1 MMKQLVLTGLLAFL
15 ILPGCSDNRES
26 TTQAAREPQ
35 RMSDSDLKNKIENQ
49 LKSDP
54 KLRDADLSVS
64 ADADKNEA
72 TLSGTVPTEE
82 MRMRA
87 VEMARSANLG
97 LTVDDKIDVKPRQ
110 MSRSEYTPEMAREEV
125 ARARSHKETVGGSLD
140 DAWIHSKLVAELI
153 ADKDTPERKINVD
166 VTNNVV
172 TLRGTVESMQQKQEA
187 ERIAKDTDGVK
198 SVRNLMRVSKAE

>member
-1 MMKQLVLTGLLAFL
+1 MKQLVLTGLLAFL

-72 TLSGTVPTEE
+72 TLSGTVSTEE

-97 LTVDDKIDVKPRQ
+97 LTVDDKIDVKPRK
-110 MSRSEYTPEMAREEV
+110 MSRSEYTPEMARAEV

-140 DAWIHSKLVAELI
+140 DAWIHSKLVAELV

-166 VTNNVV
+166 VNNNVV

>member
-97 LTVDDKIDVKPRQ
+97 LTVDD
-110 MSRSEYTPEMAREEV
+110 
-125 ARARSHKETVGGSLD
+125 
-140 DAWIHSKLVAELI
+140 
-153 ADKDTPERKINVD
+153 
-166 VTNNVV
+166 
-172 TLRGTVESMQQKQEA
+172 
-187 ERIAKDTDGVK
+187 
-198 SVRNLMRVSKAE
+198 